1 MFKRKLEDGSC
12 NSDSV
17 QHLVADVSTVKFA
30 VISVILNNSLS
41 ACHAVF

>member
-17 QHLVADVSTVKFA
+17 QYLVADVSTVKFA
-30 VISVILNNSLS
+30 GGL
-41 ACHAVF
+41 A

>member
-17 QHLVADVSTVKFA
+17 LHLVADVSTVKFVGGLA
-30 VISVILNNSLS
+30 
-41 ACHAVF
+41 

>member
-17 QHLVADVSTVKFA
+17 QHLVADVSTVNFA
-30 VISVILNNSLS
+30 GGLDYEFLS
-41 ACHAVF
+41 N

>member
-17 QHLVADVSTVKFA
+17 LHLVADVSTVKFA
-30 VISVILNNSLS
+30 GGL
-41 ACHAVF
+41 A

>member
-17 QHLVADVSTVKFA
+17 QNLVADVSTVKFA
-30 VISVILNNSLS
+30 GGL
-41 ACHAVF
+41 A

>member
-17 QHLVADVSTVKFA
+17 QHPVADVSTVKFIGGLA
-30 VISVILNNSLS
+30 
-41 ACHAVF
+41 

>member
-17 QHLVADVSTVKFA
+17 QHLVADVSTVKFQED
-30 VISVILNNSLS
+30 LPRNSYLTK
-41 ACHAVF
+41 VFHPNK

>member
-12 NSDSV
+12 NSESV

-30 VISVILNNSLS
+30 GRL
-41 ACHAVF
+41 A

>member
-30 VISVILNNSLS
+30 GRL
-41 ACHAVF
+41 A